1 MKSKILFAFGM
12 LSVFTLSGCSDD
24 FLDLTPPTDTVGE
37 YFNTQEHVEEAL
49 VAAYNPLQWPDWGN
63 GYYCPINLMSD
74 IMADDIWV
82 GGSSKTD
89 NQFWHLMMNFE
100 ALPNQT
106 PAGLWTDEYSGVKRA
121 NDVLSYIN
129 DSRDELSQDFIDKAS
144 AEARV
149 LRAYYYNNLWKFWGN
164 IPFFT
169 ENLEAMPYTAP
180 QLKADEVYENVIT
193 DLKDVL
199 DKNLLPMKA
208 DESELGRVTQAMG
221 YMLYTEMVMY
231 QNDESRYGQALQY
244 MRDIISS
251 GLYDLNPDYAA
262 LWKESGE
269 WCQESIWEINYKSEN
284 AVRSYSNPL
293 ASGGTVLPRL
303 ISPNQWVDGTA
314 GVAGGWGF
322 CPVRTE
328 TYERYAGND
337 TRRDAT
343 CFNAAANGEYNKR
356 YQDTGLF
363 LAKYIATPDGNA
375 GQKADADL
383 NFNNNLRVYR
393 YAECLLNAAELI
405 LKTGGDQAEALR
417 YVNLVRQRAHIAT
430 LESVSEDII
439 IRERQ
444 LEFVGEGKR
453 YWDLVRTGKAPQVL
467 VPDEYGYRKAGDY
480 TVALQ
485 IRNRNGMSDGQITRT
500 FHIDKTRISGFGGFK
515 EDSEFNMWRKAN
527 ISDPSFY
534 YAPGWT
540 QTNDPTCVKNGYD
553 YSITLPSAT
562 SERWQAQMFLE
573 TDMATSADKTYDFSV
588 ILTSST
594 DHPAVMV
601 KLVDASDDNVF
612 YFAEEVELKAGEP
625 KCFWKSDMAGL
636 DISKLKLVFDFGGN
650 AANTSINIESL
661 VLKDHANDDGTVLP
675 EVDTDD
681 TVYDYDAETN
691 LWKPVDD
698 NGAFTTEFYYA
709 PGWSQIADPAFTAS
723 NGTYTVV
730 LPEATFEQWQAQ
742 VKLHTD
748 IPAEAG
754 VKYDFC
760 CTLHASAATKGVT
773 VKLTD
778 SASDDNYLF
787 MKKVDLDAD
796 ADYTLKVPAS
806 MMATGAADKLTLV
819 VDYGGN
825 PAGLTA
831 SISKIVL
838 QKTIE

>member
-1 MKSKILFAFGM
+1 MPWFVS
-12 LSVFTLSGCSDD
+12 
-24 FLDLTPPTDTVGE
+24 
-37 YFNTQEHVEEAL
+37 
-49 VAAYNPLQWPDWGN
+49 
-63 GYYCPINLMSD
+63 
-74 IMADDIWV
+74 
-82 GGSSKTD
+82 
-89 NQFWHLMMNFE
+89 QF
-100 ALPNQT
+100 
-106 PAGLWTDEYSGVKRA
+106 
-121 NDVLSYIN
+121 
-129 DSRDELSQDFIDKAS
+129 
-144 AEARV
+144 
-149 LRAYYYNNLWKFWGN
+149 
-164 IPFFT
+164 
-169 ENLEAMPYTAP
+169 
-180 QLKADEVYENVIT
+180 
-193 DLKDVL
+193 
-199 DKNLLPMKA
+199 
-208 DESELGRVTQAMG
+208 
-221 YMLYTEMVMY
+221 
-231 QNDESRYGQALQY
+231 
-244 MRDIISS
+244 
-251 GLYDLNPDYAA
+251 
-262 LWKESGE
+262 
-269 WCQESIWEINYKSEN
+269 
-284 AVRSYSNPL
+284 
-293 ASGGTVLPRL
+293 
-303 ISPNQWVDGTA
+303 
-314 GVAGGWGF
+314 
-322 CPVRTE
+322 
-328 TYERYAGND
+328 
-337 TRRDAT
+337 
-343 CFNAAANGEYNKR
+343 
-356 YQDTGLF
+356 
-363 LAKYIATPDGNA
+363 
-375 GQKADADL
+375 
-383 NFNNNLRVYR
+383 
-393 YAECLLNAAELI
+393 
-405 LKTGGDQAEALR
+405 
-417 YVNLVRQRAHIAT
+417 
-430 LESVSEDII
+430 
-439 IRERQ
+439 
-444 LEFVGEGKR
+444 
-453 YWDLVRTGKAPQVL
+453 
-467 VPDEYGYRKAGDY
+467 YRKAGDY

-527 ISDPSFY
+527 IGDPSFY

-540 QTNDPTCVKNGYD
+540 QTNDPICVKNGYD

-806 MMATGAADKLTLV
+806 VMATGTADKLTLV